1 MAMNRADLHIHTTAS
16 DGLHAPADIVRMA
29 KEAGL
34 AAIAVTDHDTMAGTE
49 EAVEAGRRFG
59 VEVVPG
65 VEISTS
71 AEGIDVHVLAYYP
84 DWRNDEWLSRLAGLR
99 DTRADRNA
107 RMIAKLRGL
116 GIPITLEEVERKAG
130 KLDDPEKPVGRPHM
144 AEVLVDKGI
153 VGSVREAFDRYLAAG
168 AAAYVNPPR
177 IHPFEAVDW
186 IREAGGT
193 SVLAHPGLYGND
205 ALVEEIV
212 KYGVR
217 GIEVFHSDHGEDEEN
232 RYAALAERYGLIFT
246 GGSDFHGERESGAFH
261 GPIGGRTVDAAV
273 LRKLNPAARG
283 G

>member
-1 MAMNRADLHIHTTAS
+1 
-16 DGLHAPADIVRMA
+16 
-29 KEAGL
+29 
-34 AAIAVTDHDTMAGTE
+34 
-49 EAVEAGRRFG
+49 
-59 VEVVPG
+59 
-65 VEISTS
+65 
-71 AEGIDVHVLAYYP
+71 
-84 DWRNDEWLSRLAGLR
+84 
-99 DTRADRNA
+99 
-107 RMIAKLRGL
+107 
-116 GIPITLEEVERKAG
+116 VERKAG
-130 KLDDPEKPVGRPHM
+130 KLDDPEKTVGRPHM

-232 RYAALAERYGLIFT
+232 RYAALAERYGLIVT